1 MASLVGPSDGG
12 GVAESSVSCAS
23 PGPDHFHVYLL
34 RSRKNS
40 RRSFYIGKTTDPKK
54 RIRQHNGEILGG
66 AKQTRKASKRPW
78 EMIVVVEGFPSRTSA
93 LQFEWQWQHP
103 KKSKVVRSAVKRASA
118 SSKRTGVR
126 RLLHILEA
134 MLTSKLWRQYPLDVR
149 ICDAECHEWFKKV
162 AASKLPSYMNV
173 FLSSLSECAVYQQND
188 SEATK
193 SNADTASSFPGCR
206 LCGAGIEGNFVECYH
221 CTTQSH
227 PRCLMGH
234 FLTAELRATQPDSRF
249 EDAEQDRTS
258 VSANAVAGR
267 HEPLLPAQGPCHYCG
282 GQLTWAAVLRAF
294 YHRHRVRRAAARA
307 AVDAQNRVDAK
318 CGGRWTSGE
327 TDALLAG
334 VACHVDGF
342 SGTLSSMDTQSQAEV
357 GQVHRAVWGK
367 ILNDSK
373 WFARVL
379 ETRTKTQLRHKWEA
393 VVKQAMQAS
402 KKQATDTVSTLTASP
417 RARAHTKESVSVC
430 RLEGSLPESGLP
442 SRTNITIRP
451 GATQE
456 QSLFSQSQRRRIHDQ
471 VSTSCSGS
479 VVDDTTRAVGCKA
492 PLDLDLNT
500 RHLHRW
506 KNWCMHLSPQVLIR
520 CFWCAALQA
529 KKLQRFESDFD
540 AEDGVFAN
548 SPQRNLS
555 SERIDTA
562 QGGGSESD
570 GSIVE
575 ILSSNEVAV
584 DSAGTSQASQSSA
597 TVASAH
603 FDRAKVQKDSGR
615 RHVAKFASRRRPTPT
630 LSSTD
635 ESSDDLDFLV

>member
-1 MASLVGPSDGG
+1 
-12 GVAESSVSCAS
+12 
-23 PGPDHFHVYLL
+23 
-34 RSRKNS
+34 
-40 RRSFYIGKTTDPKK
+40 
-54 RIRQHNGEILGG
+54 
-66 AKQTRKASKRPW
+66 
-78 EMIVVVEGFPSRTSA
+78 
-93 LQFEWQWQHP
+93 
-103 KKSKVVRSAVKRASA
+103 
-118 SSKRTGVR
+118 
-126 RLLHILEA
+126 
-134 MLTSKLWRQYPLDVR
+134 
-149 ICDAECHEWFKKV
+149 
-162 AASKLPSYMNV
+162 
-173 FLSSLSECAVYQQND
+173 
-188 SEATK
+188 
-193 SNADTASSFPGCR
+193 
-206 LCGAGIEGNFVECYH
+206 
-221 CTTQSH
+221 
-227 PRCLMGH
+227 
-234 FLTAELRATQPDSRF
+234 
-249 EDAEQDRTS
+249 
-258 VSANAVAGR
+258 
-267 HEPLLPAQGPCHYCG
+267 
-282 GQLTWAAVLRAF
+282 
-294 YHRHRVRRAAARA
+294 
-307 AVDAQNRVDAK
+307 
-318 CGGRWTSGE
+318 
-327 TDALLAG
+327 
-334 VACHVDGF
+334 
-342 SGTLSSMDTQSQAEV
+342 MDTQSQAEV

-479 VVDDTTRAVGCKA
+479 VVDDTTRA
-492 PLDLDLNT
+492 
-500 RHLHRW
+500 
-506 KNWCMHLSPQVLIR
+506 
-520 CFWCAALQA
+520 A